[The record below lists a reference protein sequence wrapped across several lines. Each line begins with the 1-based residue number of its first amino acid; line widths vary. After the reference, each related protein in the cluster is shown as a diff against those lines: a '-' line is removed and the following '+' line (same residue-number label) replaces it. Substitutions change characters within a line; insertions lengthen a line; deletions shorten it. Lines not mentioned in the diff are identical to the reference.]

1 MILAVDNGSSYT
13 GRLLSHLEE
22 GGVDFEP
29 RRFDQVEPNRL
40 GDYSHYILSG
50 RRRNDHLMNRTN
62 SEIIRLAI
70 RHKKP
75 LLGICYGAELLALT
89 AGGTIRRMDRP
100 VKGGETVDITRD
112 NPLCSGR
119 MGVFESHAYEIA
131 RMPPPLE
138 TVGSSATCRN
148 EMVRYGDLP
157 IYGTQFHPEMT
168 GDGLDL
174 IANFLA

>member
-13 GRLLSHLEE
+13 GRLLSHLE
-22 GGVDFEP
+22 GSGVDFES
-29 RRFDQVEPNRL
+29 RRFDQVDRSCL

-50 RRRNDHLMNRTN
+50 RRRNDHLMNRVN

-70 RHKKP
+70 QRKKP

-89 AGGTIRRMDRP
+89 VGGTIRRMDNP
-100 VKGGETVDITRD
+100 IKGGETVDVTRD

-119 MGVFESHAYEIA
+119 IGVFESHAYEIA

-148 EMVRYGDLP
+148 EMVRYGGLP

-168 GDGLDL
+168 GDGLRL
-174 IANFLA
+174 IKNFLA

>member
-13 GRLLSHLEE
+13 GHLLSHLEE
-22 GGVDFEP
+22 SGVDFDS
-29 RRFDQVEPNRL
+29 RRFDQVNRSHL
-40 GDYSHYILSG
+40 SDYSHYILSG
-50 RRRNDHLMNRTN
+50 RRHNDHLMNRIN

-70 RHKKP
+70 QHKKP

-89 AGGTIRRMDRP
+89 VGGTIRRMEHP

-119 MGVFESHAYEIA
+119 MVVFESHTYEIA

-148 EMVRYGDLP
+148 EVVRYGSLA

-174 IANFLA
+174 IRTFLA

>member
-13 GRLLSHLEE
+13 GRLLSHLKES
-22 GGVDFEP
+22 GVDFES
-29 RRFDQVEPNRL
+29 RGFDQVDCSHL
-40 GDYSHYILSG
+40 GDYSRYILSG
-50 RRRNDHLMNRTN
+50 RRRNVHLMNRIN
-62 SEIIRLAI
+62 SKIIRLAI
-70 RHKKP
+70 QHKKP

-89 AGGTIRRMDRP
+89 TGGTIRRMNHP
-100 VKGGETVDITRD
+100 VKGGETVDVTRD

-138 TVGSSATCRN
+138 AVGISATCCN
-148 EMVRYGDLP
+148 EMVRYGDLA

-174 IANFLA
+174 ITNFLD